1 MICGRLR
8 ASDARS
14 AVNSRMRA
22 TAVFTAGCVAAMLGA
37 CSTSVSSPVPTASSG
52 APRSAAACLVGGW
65 HVNPAAFAVSARD
78 VMPST
83 EVGTLAGDVSLGFTD
98 TQMTATF
105 NAALKTVASGTAGA
119 PTEILVDM
127 RGASTAAYEATS
139 STFALSS
146 GNSAIVLTA
155 STTTGGV
162 TKEQTDVAGYEPL
175 TNFSSGT
182 VAYSCNNSSL
192 VLTNQSGMVLT
203 ATRTS

>member
-8 ASDARS
+8 ASDPRS
-14 AVNSRMRA
+14 AVNARMGA
-22 TAVFTAGCVAAMLGA
+22 TTVFTAVCVAAMLGA
-37 CSTSVSSPVPTASSG
+37 CSASVSSPVPTASSDR
-52 APRSAAACLVGGW
+52 PRSPAACLVGGW
-65 HVNPAAFAVSARD
+65 QVNPAAFAVSARD
-78 VMPST
+78 VMPGT
-83 EVGTLAGDVSLGFTD
+83 EVGTLTGDVSLGFTD

-105 NAALKTVASGTAGA
+105 NGALKAVASGTADA
-119 PTEILVDM
+119 PTAVLVDM
-127 RGASTAAYEATS
+127 RGASTATYAATS
-139 STFALSS
+139 STFALSD

-162 TKEQTDVAGYEPL
+162 TKEQTDVTRYEPL

-182 VAYSCNNSSL
+182 VAYSCNGSSL